1 MHQVWTIKVS
11 NDVYKFDRKSL
22 QYLVKE
28 GLKQEFYDYK
38 ILHISYPSNEII
50 DFNKSEFFIDFRIN
64 YLNNLSVEGISKS
77 YFLNLKDKIVKINS
91 NEDFEVFFLDLKSEK
106 KIIVPKKIVF
116 NLSRNKN
123 EIFRFF
129 SSINN
134 LSGYYVTEN
143 LKNKT
148 KKEGFT
154 GLNFK
159 PIEDILPNVEIE
171 II

>member
-91 NEDFEVFFLDLKSEK
+91 NEDFEVFFFRLKK
-106 KIIVPKKIVF
+106 
-116 NLSRNKN
+116 
-123 EIFRFF
+123 
-129 SSINN
+129 
-134 LSGYYVTEN
+134 
-143 LKNKT
+143 
-148 KKEGFT
+148 
-154 GLNFK
+154 
-159 PIEDILPNVEIE
+159 
-171 II
+171 